1 MMAFYALGCGAKGIG
16 YFADYEQ
23 HGEGEGLKA
32 VSDNAPLWEEIGKIN
47 ADIRILAPYLSIG
60 CPIPW
65 SGDTNKVW
73 VRALM
78 CGRNRMVVIAVNKAH
93 HIGFN
98 TSTEF
103 AWHFPAKNVV
113 ISVSLPRHF
122 ANCRV
127 QEVVNGSLVPASG
140 KVEKGKLHLSLDKL
154 DAARAFVV
162 TGYER

>member
-127 QEVVNGSLVPASG
+127 QEVANGSLVPASG
-140 KVEKGKLHLSLDKL
+140 KVEKGKLHLSLDEL
-154 DAARAFVV
+154 DTAREFVV